1 MYEHNFFLLEFIA
14 LLAIM
19 IDIKPQGKKA
29 GVIQPNTQEIFFI
42 ATFSTFHTLY
52 GFWVFFN

>member
-29 GVIQPNTQEIFFI
+29 GVIQPNTQEFFFI

-52 GFWVFFN
+52 GF